1 VKRLVPVSGAGAMD
15 GQKPPGGAGHPEKAE
30 YKYPPKIALRCS
42 FVNQAIMEN
51 VLLEKDGYIAVV
63 KLNRE
68 KTLNS
73 LDMQTFEDL
82 GNVFDQ
88 VTKDRSIR
96 VIIITGTGKAFSS
109 GLDLSVMETIHKMD
123 NEEFQVWLRYTQER
137 VYNILEDTEKPT
149 IAAING
155 HAIGGGFELALAC
168 DIRISVPEAKFGLPE
183 VNFGLVPDLG
193 GAQRLTRLTNPGIAK
208 ELIFSGRLIDANE
221 AYRLGIVN
229 SIVEKENLIEAAK
242 KLIDNKAPIAISLAK
257 TMVNKAIDSDNRT
270 GMVYAVQAQTI
281 CIKSKDHQEALSAYK
296 EKRKPNYQG
305 K

>member
-1 VKRLVPVSGAGAMD
+1 
-15 GQKPPGGAGHPEKAE
+15 
-30 YKYPPKIALRCS
+30 
-42 FVNQAIMEN
+42 MEN
-51 VLLEKDGYIAVV
+51 VLLEKDGYIAMV

-82 GNVFDQ
+82 GNVFEQ

-168 DIRISVPEAKFGLPE
+168 DIRISVPGAKFGLPE

-208 ELIFSGRLIDANE
+208 ELMFSGKLIDANE

-229 SIVEKENLIEAAK
+229 KIVEKESLIDTAK
-242 KLIDNKAPIAISLAK
+242 KLIDNKAPIAISLVK

>member
-1 VKRLVPVSGAGAMD
+1 
-15 GQKPPGGAGHPEKAE
+15 
-30 YKYPPKIALRCS
+30 
-42 FVNQAIMEN
+42 MEN

-63 KLNRE
+63 KFNRE

-82 GNVFDQ
+82 GNVFEQ

-208 ELIFSGRLIDANE
+208 ELMFSGKLIDANE

-229 SIVEKENLIEAAK
+229 KIVEKESLIDVAK
-242 KLIDNKAPIAISLAK
+242 KLIDNKAPIAISLVK

>member
-1 VKRLVPVSGAGAMD
+1 
-15 GQKPPGGAGHPEKAE
+15 
-30 YKYPPKIALRCS
+30 
-42 FVNQAIMEN
+42 MEN
-51 VLLEKDGYIAVV
+51 VILERDGHIAII

-73 LDMQTFEDL
+73 LDMETFEDL
-82 GNVFDQ
+82 GNTIGEVS
-88 VTKDRSIR
+88 KDRSIR
-96 VIIITGTGKAFSS
+96 VVIITGTGRAFSS
-109 GLDLSVMETIHKMD
+109 GLDLSVMDKIHKMD

-137 VYNILEDTEKPT
+137 VYNILEDMEKPT

-193 GAQRLTRLTNPGIAK
+193 GAQRLTRLTNPSIAK

-221 AYRLGIVN
+221 AYRLGIIN
-229 SIVEKENLIEAAK
+229 KIVEKEKLIEEAK
-242 KLIDNKAPIAISLAK
+242 DLIRNKAPISISLSK
-257 TMVNKAIDSDNRT
+257 TMINKAIDSDNRT

-281 CIKSKDHQEALSAYK
+281 CIKSKDHQEALAAYK
-296 EKRKPNYQG
+296 EKREPKFQG